1 MSNKYPN
8 SNYNNSGLAQTYA
21 EKSTKPIQ
29 GMGNGIQTASA
40 TSLTIGHYA
49 VPSFDGRLQQ
59 AEPYRMAL
67 KFKPPTIIVV
77 YKMNC
82 GRSGK
87 IKKYI
92 HDILIE
98 FDSKD
103 QNQIDIN

>member
-1 MSNKYPN
+1 
-8 SNYNNSGLAQTYA
+8 
-21 EKSTKPIQ
+21 
-29 GMGNGIQTASA
+29 MGNGIQTASA
-40 TSLTIGHYA
+40 TSLTIGQYA

-77 YKMNC
+77 YKMKD

-103 QNQIDIN
+103 PNQIDINSIYNIIIKREATYLNPEFIKKQ